1 MKPELQRTARYDG
14 TYLSTMV
21 RPAAANGES
30 AFRKDQVEKA
40 DRQELVDLY
49 KMLYLK

>member
-1 MKPELQRTARYDG
+1 MKPELQRTTLYDSN
-14 TYLSTMV
+14 YLNTIV
-21 RPAAANGES
+21 RLAAAYGET
-30 AFRKDQVEKA
+30 AVRQDQVVKA